1 MHAIPAKKQI
11 RSMTGFG
18 MGTAEENGRV
28 VMVELRSVNHRGRKI
43 HLRARPSLGVH
54 EKAVRDEI
62 QAHLSRGA
70 IDCFLT
76 CLRPIGSSLP
86 QAQVDWAGSVVHTLR
101 HLATTFNLRGDFE
114 ARDLL
119 QVPGLF
125 DLVAE
130 KPLEEEEIPLVLD
143 ALGLAMK
150 QLLGMRREEGD
161 ATAASLLALVREVEA
176 FADHARQLAPEVV
189 ARQRERLRARMGE
202 LLPQGM
208 QEVDERS
215 LEREIC
221 LFADRADIH
230 EEMERLASH
239 VAQFR
244 GVLET
249 GGEVGKRLE
258 FLAQEFLR
266 EINTTASKAG
276 DATIISRAV
285 DAKLA
290 VEKMKEQAANLE

>member
-1 MHAIPAKKQI
+1 MNKESTTSPV

-18 MGTAEENGRV
+18 MGTAEQDGRV
-28 VMVELRSVNHRGRKI
+28 VMVELRSVNHRGRKLY
-43 HLRARPSLGVH
+43 LRTRPALGAF
-54 EKAVRDEI
+54 EKDVRDRI
-62 QAHLSRGA
+62 QAELARGA
-70 IDCFLT
+70 IDCHIT
-76 CLRPIGSSLP
+76 CIRPIGSVLP
-86 QAQVDWAGSVVHTLR
+86 QAQVDWAGSVIHSLR
-101 HLATTFNLRGDFE
+101 HLANNFNLTGDLQ

-119 QVPGLF
+119 RVPGLF
-125 DLVAE
+125 DLVGE
-130 KPLEEEEIPLVLD
+130 KPLEEEELPLVLD
-143 ALGLAMK
+143 ALDLAMR
-150 QLLGMRREEGD
+150 QLLTMRRDEGA
-161 ATAASLLALVREVEA
+161 ATAESLLALVTEVET
-176 FADHARQLAPEVV
+176 FAEHARGVAPGVV
-189 ARQRERLRARMGE
+189 TRQRDRLRARMAE
-202 LLPQGM
+202 LLPDGV

-244 GVLET
+244 GVIAA

-276 DATIISRAV
+276 DAAIISRAV